1 MSLNPLRWFTATKD
15 QADEW
20 GIGDDNVLRAFYG
33 ALAAV
38 SSSGVSVTQESSL
51 RSTAVLA
58 CLIVRAESFSSLP
71 LGVFSRSGRDRVPD
85 EKPAAYR
92 LLAIGPNDLM
102 TAGEFWRWK
111 QLTEDITGNAY
122 ARVVWQGARPT
133 EIWPLYGVSPVL
145 RVDRDAH
152 GAWYEYGGDDLT
164 PAGVYQM
171 RDVLHFKGPVLRNP
185 LYAKS
190 LIDLVSESIGV
201 AIGSEQFFARLLGNG
216 NHFPGYLETEA
227 TLSDPDFEAISEQM
241 KGFAGVFR
249 AGELRVFDRG
259 LKYKQNPLTM
269 KDAQLVEQLRWQLQQ
284 ICSVFRVPMAMVQ
297 DLTNGT
303 YSNSEQQDLAL
314 GKHCISP
321 ICTNTE
327 RVVRHKLFAAEAD
340 HGYYVKFNLD
350 GLLRGDYKTRTEG
363 EAALVRAGVMLRN
376 EARSQ
381 EDWNPIPGLD
391 VPLAELN
398 LGTVG
403 EDGVI
408 TGSAPAAAAGGDAP
422 TDAAPDGPSDDALLT
437 EKVNALGTL
446 VRSGYDPVDSLGFL
460 NLPDL
465 EYLPVRP
472 VTVAPIKEAPPAAA
486 PPAEPPAPTE
496 DDPPED
502 DPPEDDMPEDDLP
515 DADDDDSAA
524 GGDAPPERLPTSAI
538 LAPFLADA
546 AERIRAHAAGS
557 AKSAHGRQRTE
568 QFART
573 VVAPASDAY
582 ALACEPFDVAGFIR
596 DTLSETL
603 EEG

>member
-1 MSLNPLRWFTATKD
+1 LSLNPLRWFTATKD
-15 QADEW
+15 QAEEEW

-38 SSSGVSVTQESSL
+38 SSSGIRVTQESSL
-51 RSTAVLA
+51 RATAVLS
-58 CLIVRAESFSSLP
+58 CLIVRSESFSSLP

-85 EKPAAYR
+85 EQHAAYR

-122 ARVVWQGARPT
+122 ARIVWQGKRPT
-133 EIWPLYGVSPVL
+133 EIWPLYGVNPLL
-145 RVDRDAH
+145 RVDRDTH

-164 PAGVYQM
+164 PAGMYQM
-171 RDVLHFKGPVLRNP
+171 RDVLHFKGPVLRSP
-185 LYAKS
+185 LQAKS
-190 LIDLVSESIGV
+190 LIDLISESIGV

-216 NHFPGYLETEA
+216 NHFPGYLETEN

-241 KGFAGVFR
+241 KGFAGIFK

-314 GKHCISP
+314 GKHCIAP

-327 RVVRHKLFAAEAD
+327 RVVRHKLFSGD
-340 HGYYVKFNLD
+340 PGYYVKFNLD

-381 EDWNPIPGLD
+381 EDMNPVPGLD

-408 TGSAPAAAAGGDAP
+408 TGSAPAELSSAP
-422 TDAAPDGPSDDALLT
+422 TASG
-437 EKVNALGTL
+437 
-446 VRSGYDPVDSLGFL
+446 RSSSGMSSSGGSFSVG
-460 NLPDL
+460 
-465 EYLPVRP
+465 
-472 VTVAPIKEAPPAAA
+472 
-486 PPAEPPAPTE
+486 
-496 DDPPED
+496 
-502 DPPEDDMPEDDLP
+502 
-515 DADDDDSAA
+515 A

-546 AERIRAHAAGS
+546 AERIRAKAADD
-557 AKSAHGRQRTE
+557 AERGRNSKGTE
-568 QFART
+568 RFARDLL
-573 VVAPASDAY
+573 APVIDAY
-582 ALACEPFDVAGFIR
+582 ALAGEPFDVAGFIR
-596 DTLSETL
+596 ETLSDTL

>member
-15 QADEW
+15 QAEEEW
-20 GIGDDNVLRAFYG
+20 SFGDDNVLRAFYG
-33 ALAAV
+33 ALAAGI
-38 SSSGVSVTQESSL
+38 SSSGIRVTQESSL
-51 RSTAVLA
+51 RATAVLS
-58 CLIVRAESFSSLP
+58 CLIVRSESFSSLP

-85 EKPAAYR
+85 EQHAAYR

-122 ARVVWQGARPT
+122 ARIVWQGKRPT
-133 EIWPLYGVSPVL
+133 EIWPLYGVNPVL
-145 RVDRDAH
+145 RVDRDTH

-164 PAGVYQM
+164 PAGIYPM
-171 RDVLHFKGPVLRNP
+171 RDVLHFKGSVLRSP
-185 LYAKS
+185 LEGKS
-190 LIDLVSESIGV
+190 LIDLISESIGV

-216 NHFPGYLETEA
+216 NHFPGYLETEN

-241 KGFAGVFR
+241 KGFAGIFK

-284 ICSVFRVPMAMVQ
+284 ICSVFRVPMSMVQ

-314 GKHCISP
+314 GKHCIAP

-327 RVVRHKLFAAEAD
+327 RVVRHKLFAGD
-340 HGYYVKFNLD
+340 PGYYVKFNLD

-381 EDWNPIPGLD
+381 EDMNPVPGLD

-408 TGSAPAAAAGGDAP
+408 TGSAPAATADGGAP
-422 TDAAPDGPSDDALLT
+422 AD
-437 EKVNALGTL
+437 
-446 VRSGYDPVDSLGFL
+446 
-460 NLPDL
+460 
-465 EYLPVRP
+465 
-472 VTVAPIKEAPPAAA
+472 APPAQ
-486 PPAEPPAPTE
+486 PPAPTE
-496 DDPPED
+496 DS
-502 DPPEDDMPEDDLP
+502 
-515 DADDDDSAA
+515 SAGA
-524 GGDAPPERLPTSAI
+524 DAPPERLPTSAI

-546 AERIRAHAAGS
+546 AERIRAKAADGAERGRN
-557 AKSAHGRQRTE
+557 AKGTE
-568 QFART
+568 RFARDLL
-573 VVAPASDAY
+573 APVIDAY
-582 ALACEPFDVAGFIR
+582 ALAGEPFDVAGFIR
-596 DTLSETL
+596 ETLSETL
-603 EEG
+603 EEK

>member
-1 MSLNPLRWFTATKD
+1 LRLNPLRWFTDVKD
-15 QADEW
+15 QADEEW

-38 SSSGVSVTQESSL
+38 SSSGIRVTQESSL

-71 LGVFSRSGRDRVPD
+71 LGVFYREGRNRVPD
-85 EKPAAYR
+85 ENHAAYR
-92 LLAIGPNDLM
+92 LLSIGPNDLM

-122 ARVVWQGARPT
+122 ARVVWLNNRPT
-133 EIWPLYGVSPVL
+133 EIWPLYGVNPVL
-145 RVDRDAH
+145 KVDRATH
-152 GAWYEYGGDDLT
+152 TAFYEYGGDDLT
-164 PAGVYQM
+164 PADVYAS
-171 RDVLHFKGPVLRNP
+171 RDVLHFKGPVLRSP
-185 LYAKS
+185 LHARS
-190 LIDLVSESIGV
+190 LIDLISESIGV

-216 NHFPGYLETEA
+216 NHFPGYLETEN
-227 TLSDPDFEAISEQM
+227 TLSDPDFAAISEQM
-241 KGFAGVFR
+241 KGFAGIFK

-284 ICSVFRVPMAMVQ
+284 ICSVTRVPMAMVQ

-314 GKHCISP
+314 GKHCIAP
-321 ICTNTE
+321 ICVNTE
-327 RVVRHKLFAAEAD
+327 RVVRHKLFGREPA
-340 HGYYVKFNLD
+340 YYIKFNLD

-363 EAALVRAGVMLRN
+363 EAALVRAGVMTRN
-376 EARSQ
+376 EARAQ
-381 EDWNPIPGLD
+381 EDMNPIDGLD
-391 VPLAELN
+391 APLAELN

-408 TGSAPAAAAGGDAP
+408 TGSSPAAAADGGAPADAP
-422 TDAAPDGPSDDALLT
+422 PDGPSDDAMLM
-437 EKVNALGTL
+437 EKVNALGRL
-446 VRSGYDPVDSLGFL
+446 VRSGYDPVESLDFL
-460 NLPDL
+460 DLPDL

-472 VTVAPIKEAPPAAA
+472 VTVAPIKEAPPAAE
-486 PPAEPPAPTE
+486 PPSEPPAPT
-496 DDPPED
+496 ED

-515 DADDDDSAA
+515 DADGDEDSAA
-524 GGDAPPERLPTSAI
+524 GGDAPPERLPTSAL

-546 AERIRAHAAGS
+546 AERIRAHFASGGGNPQA
-557 AKSAHGRQRTE
+557 RLRTE
-568 QFART
+568 KFAR
-573 VVAPASDAY
+573 VVLSPVSDAY
-582 ALACEPFDVAGFIR
+582 ALAGEPFDVAGFIR

>member
-1 MSLNPLRWFTATKD
+1 LSLNPLRWFTATKD
-15 QADEW
+15 QAEEEW

-38 SSSGVSVTQESSL
+38 SSSGIRVTQESSL
-51 RSTAVLA
+51 RATAVLS
-58 CLIVRAESFSSLP
+58 CLIVRSESFSSLP

-85 EKPAAYR
+85 EQHAAYR

-122 ARVVWQGARPT
+122 ARIVWQGKRPT
-133 EIWPLYGVSPVL
+133 EIWPLYGVNPLL
-145 RVDRDAH
+145 RVDRDTH

-164 PAGVYQM
+164 PAGMYQM
-171 RDVLHFKGPVLRNP
+171 RDVLHFKGPVLRSP
-185 LYAKS
+185 LQAKS
-190 LIDLVSESIGV
+190 LIDLISESIGV

-216 NHFPGYLETEA
+216 NHFPGYLETEN

-241 KGFAGVFR
+241 KGFAGIFK

-314 GKHCISP
+314 GKHCIAP

-327 RVVRHKLFAAEAD
+327 RVVRHKLFSGD
-340 HGYYVKFNLD
+340 PGYYVKFNLD

-381 EDWNPIPGLD
+381 EDMNPVPGLD

-408 TGSAPAAAAGGDAP
+408 TGSAPAATADGGAPADAP
-422 TDAAPDGPSDDALLT
+422 PDGPNDDAMLM
-437 EKVNALGTL
+437 EKVNALGML
-446 VRSGYDPVDSLGFL
+446 VRSGYDPVESLDFL
-460 NLPDL
+460 DLPDL

-472 VTVAPIKEAPPAAA
+472 VIVAPLAEDHPAAA
-486 PPAEPPAPTE
+486 PPAQPPAELSSAPTASGRSSSG
-496 DDPPED
+496 
-502 DPPEDDMPEDDLP
+502 M
-515 DADDDDSAA
+515 SSSGGSFSVGA

-546 AERIRAHAAGS
+546 AERIRAKAADD
-557 AKSAHGRQRTE
+557 AERGRNSKGTE
-568 QFART
+568 RFARDLL
-573 VVAPASDAY
+573 APVIDAY
-582 ALACEPFDVAGFIR
+582 ALAGEPFDVAGFIR
-596 DTLSETL
+596 ETLSDTL